1 MVQVT
6 VTMDT
11 LDLRGAEGRPVQGR
25 HVDNLQGL
33 LTGARSPAFDPGPID
48 GLAGARTRAAV
59 VAFQSANGLAADAV
73 VGPATWRA
81 LIAFAAPGLPSGFGT
96 APVTGSG
103 TGFGLLTAV
112 RLGAHPGFDRVVFEF
127 RAALPGFD
135 VRYVD
140 PPIVADGSGEP
151 VPVEGSAFLQ
161 VRMEPASGFDLD
173 AGVPVFTGPDRIGG
187 ASAGTAAVREVV
199 RTGDF
204 EAVLTWV
211 VGIGSRAGFRVT
223 TLPAPSRLVI
233 DVRPG

>member
-1 MVQVT
+1 MAEVT
-6 VTMDT
+6 VDMDT
-11 LDLRGAEGRPVQGR
+11 IDLRDAEPAPVRGR

-33 LTGARSPAFDPGPID
+33 LAGARSPAFDPGPID
-48 GLAGARTRAAV
+48 GVGGARTRAAV
-59 VAFQSANGLAADAV
+59 VAFQSANGLAPDAI
-73 VGPATWRA
+73 VGPMTWRA
-81 LIAFAAPGLPSGFGT
+81 LIPFGGATPAGPGT
-96 APVTGSG
+96 DPVTGSG

-140 PPIVADGSGEP
+140 PPILADGSGEP
-151 VPVEGSAFLQ
+151 VPVDGSAFLQ
-161 VRMEPASGFDLD
+161 VRMEPASGFDMESGTP
-173 AGVPVFTGPDRIGG
+173 AYTGPDRLGG

-211 VGIGSRAGFRVT
+211 VGVGRRAGFRVS
-223 TLPAPSRLVI
+223 TLSAPSRLVI
-233 DVRPG
+233 DVGTG

>member
-6 VTMDT
+6 VDMDT
-11 LDLRGAEGRPVQGR
+11 IDLRKAEGAPVRGR

-48 GLAGARTRAAV
+48 GVGGARTRAAV

-81 LIAFAAPGLPSGFGT
+81 LIAFAAAGPPSGFGT
-96 APVTGSG
+96 EAVVGSG

-127 RAALPGFD
+127 RAGLPGFA
-135 VRYVD
+135 VGYVE
-140 PPIVADGSGEP
+140 PPILADGSGEP
-151 VPVEGSAFLQ
+151 VTVRGPAFLQ

-173 AGVPVFTGPDRIGG
+173 AGVPVFTGPDRISG
-187 ASAGTAAVREVV
+187 AGAGTTTVGEVV

-211 VGIGSRAGFRVT
+211 VGLRSRAGFRVT
-223 TLPAPSRLVI
+223 TLPAPSRLVV
-233 DVRPG
+233 DVRTG

>member
-1 MVQVT
+1 MAQVT
-6 VTMDT
+6 VDMETI
-11 LDLRGAEGRPVQGR
+11 DLRNAESAPAPGR

-33 LTGARSPAFDPGPID
+33 LAGTRSPAFDPGPID
-48 GLAGARTRAAV
+48 GVGGARTRAAV

-81 LIAFAAPGLPSGFGT
+81 LIPFAAPGPPPDFGT
-96 APVTGSG
+96 APVTASG

-112 RLGAHPGFDRVVFEF
+112 RLGAHPGFDRLVFEF
-127 RAALPGFD
+127 RAAFPGFD
-135 VRYVD
+135 VRYVE

-151 VPVEGSAFLQ
+151 VAVEGNAFLQ

-173 AGVPVFTGPDRIGG
+173 AGVPVFTGPDRITG
-187 ASAGTAAVREVV
+187 ASAGTSAVREAA

-211 VGIGSRAGFRVT
+211 VGVQSRAGVRVT

-233 DVRPG
+233 DVRTA